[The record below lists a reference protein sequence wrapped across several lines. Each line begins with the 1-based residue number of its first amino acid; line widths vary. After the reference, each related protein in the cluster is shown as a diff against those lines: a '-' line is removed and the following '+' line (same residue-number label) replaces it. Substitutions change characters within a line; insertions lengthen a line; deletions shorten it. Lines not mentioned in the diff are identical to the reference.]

1 MISRE
6 VKDILEY
13 FNEILKDAKCEL
25 NYTCDYELVIAV
37 MLSAQTT
44 DKRVNEVTSI
54 LFKEYDS
61 LEKLALASEED
72 IEKIIR
78 PVGLSKNKAHHVKM
92 ISLDL
97 INKLNGKV
105 PSSKEELMSLSG
117 VGNKTA
123 NVVRIELFKIPEIPV
138 DTHIERISKRLKLAS
153 INDSVLVVEQKLRR
167 KFPKETYIKF
177 HHQMIHFG
185 RLICKA
191 QKPLCEQCKLHQ
203 YCLYYKKENSIK

>member
-6 VKDILEY
+6 VNDILSY

-25 NYTCDYELVIAV
+25 NYTRDYELVIAV

-44 DKRVNEVTSI
+44 DKRVNEVTSV
-54 LFKEYDS
+54 LFKEYNS
-61 LEKLALASEED
+61 LEKLNLASEDD
-72 IEKIIR
+72 IERIIR
-78 PVGLSKNKAHHVKM
+78 PVGLSKNKAHHIKM
-92 ISLDL
+92 IAKDL
-97 INKLNGKV
+97 IEKFDGVV
-105 PSSKEELMSLSG
+105 PSSKEDLMSLSG

-138 DTHIERISKRLKLAS
+138 DTHIERISKRLKLALP
-153 INDSVLVVEQKLRR
+153 NDSVYEVEQKLRR

-185 RLICKA
+185 RQICKA
-191 QKPLCEQCKLHQ
+191 QKPICEQCKLQ
-203 YCLYYKKENSIK
+203 KYCSYYKAKNK